1 MIKVNNSKTI
11 RRIAN
16 NSFKSNRTRNIFAII
31 AIILTSVLFTSLF
44 TMGAGMI
51 QNIQQST
58 LRQVG
63 GDGHV
68 VLKYIDDEQFNAV
81 KDHNSI
87 KKIAYDRILCD
98 NIENDELLKR
108 RTEFWYYD
116 DVGLELGFCEL
127 IAGHRPIAENEII
140 ADTKTLQL
148 LGVPLEI
155 GSKVTLKLDIRNK
168 IITRDFILCGWWESA
183 SEFNIGQ
190 IFSSRAYVD
199 AHLDELRNTY
209 YEDKSLTGAINAYIM
224 FSNSFNLQTKLD
236 KLLLDSGFSNIEGD
250 PNYIESNVNWAYLS
264 SNFSGNLDMILAL
277 IGAIALIVFTGYLII
292 YNIFQI
298 SVVKDIRFYGLLK
311 TIGTTGRQIRRIISQ
326 QAFTLSLV
334 GIPIGLLLG
343 YLCGKKFVPLIMSNS
358 TINYVVE
365 VSASPL
371 IFIGSAIF
379 AIITVYISTLKPS
392 YIASRVSPVE
402 AVKYTGRI
410 SNKSVK
416 KRSKQTVKMSY
427 MALSNLGR
435 NKKRTTITVISL
447 SLSIILL
454 NTVFTLSN
462 SFDLDKYV
470 SRFHD
475 TDFLIA
481 HADYF
486 NSQFA
491 SKNNETSESFIQAV
505 SSLDGFEEG
514 GRLYS
519 GTYEMFSVTD
529 PNNKSN
535 PNVDTNGNPI
545 AVPYGLE
552 DFPLSRLTLLD
563 GEMDMQKLK
572 SGNYILEGVQI
583 DDNNNPMWDTANFK
597 VGETVKLNCYKG
609 ASSGFSEREYITKEF
624 TVLGHVAIKYYTNS
638 IRYYIGNSFY
648 MPADIYKS
656 MVSEPAIMNYV
667 FNVKDE
673 YEVPTEAFI
682 KNYTQNIEPTMNYE
696 SKSKVVE
703 SFENLRNTILIIGS
717 GLSLIIGLI
726 GILNFINTI
735 LTSIISRMKEFAMMT
750 SIGMTQNQLRQ
761 MLCFEGIYYALF
773 TSITAIT
780 FGILVSVLIV
790 KTLSTQIWFM
800 SYQFIIAPLIV
811 SAPIMLVFGILI
823 PLITHIATD
832 KQSIVERLRIE

>member
-11 RRIAN
+11 RQIAN
-16 NSFKSNRTRNIFAII
+16 SSFKANRTRNIFAII

-44 TMGAGMI
+44 TMGAGMV

-116 DVGLELGFCEL
+116 DVGLELGFCKL

-236 KLLLDSGFSNIEGD
+236 KLLLDSGFSNIEGE

-277 IGAIALIVFTGYLII
+277 IGAITLIVFTGYLII

-379 AIITVYISTLKPS
+379 AIITV
-392 YIASRVSPVE
+392 
-402 AVKYTGRI
+402 
-410 SNKSVK
+410 
-416 KRSKQTVKMSY
+416 
-427 MALSNLGR
+427 
-435 NKKRTTITVISL
+435 
-447 SLSIILL
+447 
-454 NTVFTLSN
+454 
-462 SFDLDKYV
+462 
-470 SRFHD
+470 
-475 TDFLIA
+475 
-481 HADYF
+481 
-486 NSQFA
+486 
-491 SKNNETSESFIQAV
+491 
-505 SSLDGFEEG
+505 
-514 GRLYS
+514 
-519 GTYEMFSVTD
+519 
-529 PNNKSN
+529 
-535 PNVDTNGNPI
+535 
-545 AVPYGLE
+545 
-552 DFPLSRLTLLD
+552 
-563 GEMDMQKLK
+563 
-572 SGNYILEGVQI
+572 
-583 DDNNNPMWDTANFK
+583 
-597 VGETVKLNCYKG
+597 
-609 ASSGFSEREYITKEF
+609 
-624 TVLGHVAIKYYTNS
+624 
-638 IRYYIGNSFY
+638 
-648 MPADIYKS
+648 
-656 MVSEPAIMNYV
+656 
-667 FNVKDE
+667 
-673 YEVPTEAFI
+673 
-682 KNYTQNIEPTMNYE
+682 
-696 SKSKVVE
+696 
-703 SFENLRNTILIIGS
+703 
-717 GLSLIIGLI
+717 
-726 GILNFINTI
+726 
-735 LTSIISRMKEFAMMT
+735 
-750 SIGMTQNQLRQ
+750 
-761 MLCFEGIYYALF
+761 
-773 TSITAIT
+773 
-780 FGILVSVLIV
+780 
-790 KTLSTQIWFM
+790 
-800 SYQFIIAPLIV
+800 
-811 SAPIMLVFGILI
+811 
-823 PLITHIATD
+823 
-832 KQSIVERLRIE
+832 